1 MCRSRVQEEGHL
13 DLNRDIKLFCEKLQL
28 GILRA
33 EIKPIVIEANFTEC
47 YCMTTFFGREGEGFE
62 LCEEDVGA

>member
-13 DLNRDIKLFCEKLQL
+13 DLNRNIQLPGEKLQL
-28 GILRA
+28 YIFRT

-47 YCMTTFFGREGEGFE
+47 YRMTTFFR
-62 LCEEDVGA
+62 